1 MIPSFAVPPK
11 GFGPGSMTQDS
22 EEDLQYLAMPSGVSV
37 YTPHLPELDDVNEA
51 RPAIAFLE
59 ALRDTMANWREGQ
72 SVIVRPDG
80 LDPANRRIVDDALG
94 EGEVSIVL
102 EDAAGRIEVQ
112 ETVFAGLWS
121 MRAFS
126 RTAAA
131 GEEPR
136 GQVEVAAFPRVVLA
150 RAFPPV
156 RAVPD
161 LATAAGEGV
170 VNAPAILTELLDKSA
185 AWQAGTP
192 AHVVNLSLLPHTPE
206 DLDMIERVLGQGTVT
221 ILSRGY
227 GNCRISSTATPHV
240 WRVRYF
246 NSMDTLILDT
256 IEVTGVPEVAC
267 AAREDVADSAER
279 LGEICTIITEPTP

>member
-37 YTPHLPELDDVNEA
+37 YTPHLPELDDINAA

-59 ALRDTMANWREGQ
+59 ALRDTMAHWRAGQ
-72 SVIVRPDG
+72 SVIVRPEG

-102 EDAAGRIEVQ
+102 EDTAGRIEVQ

-126 RTAAA
+126 RTAAKRA
-131 GEEPR
+131 EPR
-136 GQVEVAAFPRVVLA
+136 GQMEVAAFPRVVLA

-161 LATAAGEGV
+161 ITSACGEGV

-185 AWQAGTP
+185 AWQPGTP
-192 AHVVNLSLLPHTPE
+192 PHVVNLSLLPHTPE
-206 DLDMIERVLGQGTVT
+206 DLDMIERVLGHGTLT

-227 GNCRISSTATPHV
+227 GNCRITSTATPHV
-240 WRVRYF
+240 WRVRHF

-256 IEVTGVPEVAC
+256 IEVTEVPEVAC
-267 AAREDVADSAER
+267 AAQEDLADSAER
-279 LGEICTIITEPTP
+279 LGEICAIIAEPAP

>member
-37 YTPHLPELDDVNEA
+37 YTPHLPELDDINAA

-59 ALRDTMANWREGQ
+59 ALRDTMAHWRAGQ
-72 SVIVRPDG
+72 SVIVRPEG
-80 LDPANRRIVDDALG
+80 LDPGNRRIVDDSLG

-102 EDAAGRIEVQ
+102 EDTAGRIEVQ

-126 RTAAA
+126 RTAAKGA
-131 GEEPR
+131 VPR
-136 GQVEVAAFPRVVLA
+136 GQMEVAAFPRVVLA

-161 LATAAGEGV
+161 ITSACGEGV

-185 AWQAGTP
+185 AWQPGTP
-192 AHVVNLSLLPHTPE
+192 PHVVNLSLLPHTPE
-206 DLDMIERVLGQGTVT
+206 DLDMIERVLGHGTLT

-227 GNCRISSTATPHV
+227 GNCRITSTATPHV

-256 IEVTGVPEVAC
+256 IEVTEVPEVAC
-267 AAREDVADSAER
+267 AAQEDLADSAER
-279 LGEICTIITEPTP
+279 LGEICAIIAEPAP